1 MYYILTQFL
10 ETSEMTDKISLPAIV
25 GAISRSLDAY
35 EDGQFDESAL
45 AEVLGDLSVDLRS
58 AVDRRIG
65 FLDHL
70 GKRSAGG
77 KPGTGLIGRYEELYR
92 EYRAAAERAEALK
105 ARVEE
110 STMLVMQTLPDV
122 KFQGNLGRLACQ
134 NNSAGRLEV
143 DFPLG
148 SRTFSNLLEFSG
160 GEETME
166 SSAVNLIPE
175 EYIKRIFV
183 KQLDTA
189 KLKADIE
196 AGKEIVWARVEKGQ
210 HLRVRR

>member
-1 MYYILTQFL
+1 
-10 ETSEMTDKISLPAIV
+10 MTDKISLPAIV

-35 EDGQFDESAL
+35 EDGQFDEEAL

-110 STMLVMQTLPDV
+110 STMLVMQTLPEV

-134 NNSAGRLEV
+134 NNASGRLEV
-143 DFPLG
+143 DFPMATK
-148 SRTFSNLLEFSG
+148 TFSNLLEYG
-160 GEETME
+160 GAGETMLN
-166 SSAVNLIPE
+166 SASALIPD
-175 EYIKRIFV
+175 EYVRLITVR
-183 KQLDTA
+183 QLDTA

>member
-1 MYYILTQFL
+1 MTQ
-10 ETSEMTDKISLPAIV
+10 KISLPVIV
-25 GAISRSLDAY
+25 GAISRSLEAY

-58 AVDRRIG
+58 AVDRRIA

-70 GKRSAGG
+70 GKRSTGG

-105 ARVEE
+105 ERVEQH
-110 STMLVMQTLPDV
+110 TMEFMAVCPDV
-122 KFQGNLGRLACQ
+122 RFEGNLGRLAAQ
-134 NNSAGRLEV
+134 NNSSGRLEV

-148 SRTFSNLLEFSG
+148 SRTFSNLLEVG
-160 GEETME
+160 GGDETLE
-166 SSAVNLIPE
+166 TTAVSLIPT
-175 EYIKRIFV
+175 EYIRTITL

-189 KLKADIE
+189 KLKSDIE
-196 AGKEIVWARVEKGQ
+196 AGKEIVWAKVERGQ